1 MLYSLAFLLHIY
13 ACHFVTLFLNVIV
26 LEYSNHYIKPS
37 TVNIYKFNFKIV
49 LLIFFLRTQPQNIRI
64 DQLRMINP
72 TVQTWLSEIQK

>member
-1 MLYSLAFLLHIY
+1 MLYSLAFFLHIY

-26 LEYSNHYIKPS
+26 LEYSNHYIKS
-37 TVNIYKFNFKIV
+37 SIVNIYKFNFKIV
-49 LLIFFLRTQPQNIRI
+49 LLIFFLRTQPQNIKI